1 MVVSG
6 IGGCPFAPRAA
17 GNLATEY
24 LVYLNVDTG
33 LNFEKLLNAT
43 DYAASISSKKP
54 LGRNRHVER
63 KH

>member
-1 MVVSG
+1 MH
-6 IGGCPFAPRAA
+6 ILPIR
-17 GNLATEY
+17 
-24 LVYLNVDTG
+24 LVFEFLKWLDTG